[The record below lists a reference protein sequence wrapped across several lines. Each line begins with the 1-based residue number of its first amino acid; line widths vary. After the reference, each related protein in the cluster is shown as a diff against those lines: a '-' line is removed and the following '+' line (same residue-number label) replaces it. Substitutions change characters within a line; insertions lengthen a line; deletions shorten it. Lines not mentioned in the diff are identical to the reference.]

1 MKSFHSITRGE
12 YFPSVLLVIFL
23 LLGTNASADALRTA
37 IEQDYAYLDKLFRHF
52 HANPEL
58 SMQEVETSKR
68 LSAEIEKLGYK
79 MTRGIAKTGF
89 VGIMENGKGPVV
101 MIRADMDGL
110 PVLEKADLAYASK
123 KRQVNLR
130 GEEVP
135 VMHACGHDMHM
146 TTLVG
151 VARRLVDLK
160 DKWRGT
166 LMLLGQP
173 AEEAEGGAEA
183 MIKDRLYERVGRPDY
198 ALALHVDSNTHAGKI
213 YFSDGLMYSS
223 ADTVRIT
230 VHGVGTH
237 GAAPHNGK
245 DPIVIGAQIVMAL
258 QTIIT
263 REISP
268 LQPGVVTVGSFH
280 SGSAPNVISDQAVLE
295 LTVRANSEE
304 TRAHLLK
311 SIERIAINSAR
322 MAGVAEDRLP
332 EVYIYTDGVP
342 TTINDATLAQR
353 LRPVLEKQLGKER
366 VLRFVQTDMGAEDF
380 PWLVR
385 VDPPIPSVYF
395 SVGGTSAAKFIAARK
410 GGEPVADHHSALFK
424 IEPEPSI
431 KTGVEAMTT
440 AALELLKAP

>member
-1 MKSFHSITRGE
+1 MKIIIN
-12 YFPSVLLVIFL
+12 LVVGTSL
-23 LLGTNASADALRTA
+23 LLLSLTLSADSLRKA
-37 IEQDYAYLDKLFRHF
+37 IDEDYAYLDKLFKHL

-58 SMQEVETSKR
+58 SMQEVETSRR
-68 LSAEIEKLGYK
+68 LSQEIEALGFS
-79 MTRGIAKTGF
+79 MTRDIAKTGF
-89 VGIMENGKGPVV
+89 VGLLKNGEGPTV

-110 PVLEKADLAYASK
+110 PIEEKSGLSYASK
-123 KRQVNLR
+123 SRQINLR

-151 VARRLVDLK
+151 TARRLTAMK

-198 ALALHVDSNTHAGKI
+198 ALAMHVNTNTEAGNV
-213 YFSDGLMYSS
+213 YFADGLMYSS

-230 VHGVGTH
+230 INGVGTH

-245 DPIVIGAQIVMAL
+245 DPVVIGSQIVVAL
-258 QTIIT
+258 QTIVS

-268 LQPGVVTVGSFH
+268 LQPAVITVGSFH
-280 SGSAPNVISDQAVLE
+280 SGSAANVISDKAVLE
-295 LTVRANSEE
+295 LSVRANSEE
-304 TRAHLLK
+304 VRAHLLS
-311 SIERIAINSAR
+311 SIERVAINTAR
-322 MAGVAEDRLP
+322 MAGVSENSLP
-332 EVYIYTDGVP
+332 EVFIYTDGVP
-342 TTINDATLAQR
+342 TTINDAALAQE
-353 LRPVLEKQLGKER
+353 LRPVLEKQLGKTR
-366 VLRFVQTDMGAEDF
+366 VLPFVQKDMIAEDF

-385 VDPPIPSVYF
+385 VTPAIPSVYF
-395 SVGGTSAAKFIAARK
+395 SVGGTKKKDLLAAEE
-410 GGEPVADHHSALFK
+410 GGLVVADHHSALFK

-431 KTGVEAMTT
+431 KTGVEVLTSAAM
-440 AALELLKAP
+440 ALFLKP